1 MIVPPNAIVSVAA
14 SPKVTEPPLNVVV
27 PVTVKFPATV
37 AFAPA
42 IVNAVVAD
50 ELDLITNSP
59 ELFVNLPNSVPSSF
73 KTISAPPASCV
84 ISPAE
89 SNVIVEASISAI
101 IGVVK
106 VLFVKVSE
114 PVNEAKLS
122 LCNAVLNSANEPV
135 KVLVPKSSDLFV
147 NVSVVALTTKV
158 SVAFG

>member
-14 SPKVTEPPLNVVV
+14 SPKVIVPPLNVVV

-73 KTISAPPASCV
+73 KTTSAPPASNV

-89 SNVIVEASISAI
+89 SNVIVEPSISAI
-101 IGVVK
+101 TGVVIVGLVK
-106 VLFVKVSE
+106 VLFVKV
-114 PVNEAKLS
+114 
-122 LCNAVLNSANEPV
+122 
-135 KVLVPKSSDLFV
+135 
-147 NVSVVALTTKV
+147 
-158 SVAFG
+158 